1 MKRFVVIC
9 LSFVLL
15 ITHSFAAGVADFFDH
30 RIFEI
35 KLNVPVDVS
44 NNTLSV
50 ADFLQREV
58 IIDLKE
64 LYYGM
69 PKKGFNVTADA
80 MPNVGITFDFKKG
93 IHFGVEAGLDVYSK
107 MGLSKDLFRLIA
119 EGNELGEEI
128 KVGIDGYAD
137 AFAFAGL
144 DVGFN
149 LKRFNIRVQPTVFAS
164 LLHVATNDAY
174 VKVSNKEDDEFTYL
188 VAVNGNM
195 DVYSAVP
202 MTSDLVRNTNE
213 MTNQMINKLG
223 PSMGFDLS
231 GQVSIKPFDVL
242 TLTGSARIPMMPSH
256 LSWKTSANY
265 TQEWPISIEK
275 FINKDKS
282 EEDSTEDGSADS
294 TSTDTTSTDIASY
307 FSDPEAVKYY
317 IHRPMKLA
325 VSANF
330 KPFSWLMSYYG
341 TLGVGIK
348 HPFAQNKAET
358 YVYLDYLIGTKLSL
372 VNIISLYLS
381 TERTDEIYKHK
392 ATLALNFRF
401 VEVDAGVAFESA
413 NLKTSFK
420 CSGVGAFVTACV
432 GF

>member
-15 ITHSFAAGVADFFDH
+15 IARSFAGGADFFDH

-35 KLNVPVDVS
+35 KVNVPVDIS

-69 PKKGFNVTADA
+69 PKKGFNLTADT
-80 MPNVGITFDFKKG
+80 MPNVSVTLDFKKG
-93 IHFGVEAGLDVYSK
+93 IHFGVLAGVDLYSK
-107 MGLSKDLFRLIA
+107 FGISKDLFKLLA
-119 EGNELGEEI
+119 KGNSLDDDI
-128 KVGIDGYAD
+128 KISIDGYVD
-137 AFAFAGL
+137 AFAFGQI

-149 LKRFNIRVQPTVFAS
+149 LNKFNIRVQPAVFAS
-164 LLHVATNDAY
+164 LAHVATNDAY
-174 VKVSNKEDDEFTYL
+174 VKASYDKENNTYNL
-188 VAVNGNM
+188 AVNGNM
-195 DVYSAVP
+195 DFFSAIP
-202 MTSDLVRNTNE
+202 MTNE
-213 MTNQMINKLG
+213 LAKDTNQMINQMVNQLG
-223 PSMGFDLS
+223 PSMGFDMS
-231 GQVSIKPFDVL
+231 GQVSFKPIDIL
-242 TLTGSARIPMMPSH
+242 TVTGSVRIPLAPSH
-256 LSWKTSANY
+256 LSYRTTLNY
-265 TQEWPISIEK
+265 SNEWPFSVDQLTG
-275 FINKDKS
+275 NKKES
-282 EEDSTEDGSADS
+282 EGESSEGDSKESSPGLDQL
-294 TSTDTTSTDIASY
+294 
-307 FSDPEAVKYY
+307 FSDPVAEKYY

-341 TLGVGIK
+341 TLGLGIK

-358 YVYLDYLIGTKLSL
+358 YVYVDYLIGTKLSL

-392 ATLALNFRF
+392 ATLALNFRL
-401 VEVDAGVAFESA
+401 VEVDAGIAFESS

-420 CSGVGAFVTACV
+420 GSGLGAFVTACV